1 MNFAENIREGLRSIQ
16 DNLLRTSLT
25 VAVIALG
32 ITSLVGILT
41 AIDSIQASINSG
53 LADLGANTFDIV
65 DKSKN
70 QRNRRGIQEN
80 NTIPLAYDETLTFK
94 NDFTEGEVVSISM
107 TAAQAT
113 EVKRL
118 SKKTNPNISVDGID
132 ENFLAVKGYNLEK
145 GRPFATTE
153 LRTGAYVCLIGAELV
168 TKLFDK
174 ENPIDKTIFFANAQ
188 YKVVGVLED
197 KGSGG
202 GGGGGGTARTILVP
216 LVNARALGIEK
227 ELAYKIITYVK
238 DMTKFDYVMEEGR
251 GLMRRIRKDGKGKPD
266 SFDINRSESL
276 AATLDETAGTLRL
289 AGFGIGFI
297 TLIGAAIGLMNI
309 MMVSVT
315 ERTREIGVR
324 KALGAT
330 PAKIRQQFLIEA
342 IVICQLGGIAGIIMG
357 IGIGNAVSKLLDA
370 GEFIIPWLWMAVSF
384 VVCIVVGIVSGFY
397 PAYKASRL
405 DPIESLRYE

>member
-1 MNFAENIREGLRSIQ
+1 MHFTENIKEGLRSIQ

-25 VAVIALG
+25 VAIIALG

-41 AIDSIQASINSG
+41 AIDSVQSSITSG
-53 LADLGANTFDIV
+53 LADLGANTFDIK
-65 DKSKN
+65 DKTNGKK
-70 QRNRRGIQEN
+70 NRRGMQER
-80 NTIPLAYDETLTFK
+80 TKTPLEYDDVIAFK
-94 NDFTEGEVVSISM
+94 NDFMAAEMVSIS
-107 TAAQAT
+107 TVATQAT

-118 SKKTNPNISVDGID
+118 SEKTNPNISVEGID
-132 ENFLAVKGYNLEK
+132 ENYLAVKGYNLEK
-145 GRPFATTE
+145 GRQFASTE
-153 LRTGAYVCLIGAELV
+153 LRTGAYVCVIGLEVAA
-168 TKLFDK
+168 KLFDK
-174 ENPIDKTIFFANAQ
+174 ENPIDKTIYFLNAQ
-188 YKVVGVLED
+188 YKVIGVLED

-202 GGGGGGTARTILVP
+202 GGGGGTKRKIYVP
-216 LVNARALGIEK
+216 LVNARALGVGKDLVYTVI
-227 ELAYKIITYVK
+227 AYVK
-238 DMTKFDYVMEEGR
+238 DITKFDYVMEEGR
-251 GLMRRIRKDGKGKPD
+251 GLMRRIRRDANGKPD
-266 SFDINRSESL
+266 SFELSRSESL

-342 IVICQLGGIAGIIMG
+342 IVICQIGGIVGIIMG
-357 IGIGNAVSKLLDA
+357 IAIGNILATFLDST
-370 GEFIIPWLWMAVSF
+370 EFIIPWTWMVVSF
-384 VVCIVVGIVSGFY
+384 VVCILVGVISGFY
-397 PAYKASRL
+397 PAYKASKL

>member
-1 MNFAENIREGLRSIQ
+1 MQFSESIKEGLRSIQ

-25 VAVIALG
+25 VAIIALG

-41 AIDSIQASINSG
+41 AIDSIQSSITSG
-53 LADLGANTFDIV
+53 LADLGANTFDIK
-65 DKSKN
+65 DKTSGKK
-70 QRNRRGIQEN
+70 NRRGMQER
-80 NTIPLAYDETLTFK
+80 TTTPLEYEDVITFK
-94 NDFTEGEVVSISM
+94 NDFAAADLVSIN
-107 TAAQAT
+107 TVAAQAV

-118 SKKTNPNISVDGID
+118 SEKTNPNISVEGID
-132 ENFLAVKGYNLEK
+132 ENYFAVKGTNLEK

-153 LRTGAYVCLIGAELV
+153 LRTGAYTCIIGVEIAA
-168 TKLFDK
+168 KLFPK
-174 ENPIDKTIFFANAQ
+174 ENPIDKTIFFLNAQ

-202 GGGGGGTARTILVP
+202 GGGGGTKRQIYVP
-216 LVNARALGIEK
+216 LVNARSLGVGK
-227 ELAYKIITYVK
+227 DMVYTIIAYVK
-238 DMTKFDYVMEEGR
+238 DITKFEYVMGEGR
-251 GLMRRIRKDGKGKPD
+251 GLMRRIRRDANGKPD
-266 SFDINRSESL
+266 SFELSRSESL

-289 AGFGIGFI
+289 GGFAIGFI

-342 IVICQLGGIAGIIMG
+342 IVICQIGGIAGIIMG
-357 IGIGNAVSKLLDA
+357 IGIGNVVARFLDSK
-370 GEFIIPWLWMAVSF
+370 EFIIPWAWIILSL
-384 VVCIVVGIVSGFY
+384 VVCVVVGVVSGFY
-397 PAYKASRL
+397 PAYKASKL

>member
-1 MNFAENIREGLRSIQ
+1 L
-16 DNLLRTSLT
+16 
-25 VAVIALG
+25 
-32 ITSLVGILT
+32 
-41 AIDSIQASINSG
+41 
-53 LADLGANTFDIV
+53 NTFDIV